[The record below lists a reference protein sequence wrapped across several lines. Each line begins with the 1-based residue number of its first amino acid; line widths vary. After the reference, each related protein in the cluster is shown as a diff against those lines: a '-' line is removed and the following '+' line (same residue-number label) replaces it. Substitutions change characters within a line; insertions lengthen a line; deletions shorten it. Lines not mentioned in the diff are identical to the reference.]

1 MTVSLPPVIKVN
13 DVNSILPAIVK
24 INDEVFKVEL

>member
-13 DVNSILPAIVK
+13 DTNDILPAIVK
-24 INDEVFKVEL
+24 VNDEVFKVEA